1 MTVSLALTNVLLSVV
16 LFNVPIEELQYGHY
30 HIVAGWVGG
39 VVVRI
44 LAFHAG
50 GQGSIPI
57 SANPRKV
64 R

>member
-1 MTVSLALTNVLLSVV
+1 MYLNV
-16 LFNVPIEELQYGHY
+16 
-30 HIVAGWVGG
+30 VGG

-50 GQGSIPI
+50 GRGLIPK
-57 SANPRKV
+57 SANPKEV